1 MIPHNS
7 PIPPHSLALFD
18 LDNTLLG
25 GDSDYLWGQF
35 LVEQGLV
42 NAEEY
47 ETANRRFFEDYQQGI
62 LDIRKFLHFSLKP
75 LSANPPNVLH
85 RLRDLFITEKIE
97 PIVLPAAKAL
107 VEHHRQRGDHL
118 VIITAT
124 NAFVTAPIAELFGI
138 DDLIATQPE
147 YLEDRYTGR
156 FIGTPCFREG
166 KVKRLNHWLDAHQ
179 LETGTAT
186 FYSDS
191 HNDLP
196 LLNQVGHP
204 VAVDPDPQLEH
215 TARRHGWPVLTLR
228 QGTEPIVI

>member
-1 MIPHNS
+1 VIPRPASTPNS
-7 PIPPHSLALFD
+7 SLALFD

-35 LVEQGLV
+35 LVEQGIV
-42 NAEEY
+42 DANEY
-47 ETANRRFFEDYQQGI
+47 ETANRKFYEDYQRGS
-62 LDIRKFLHFSLKP
+62 LDIHEFLQFALKP
-75 LSANPPNVLH
+75 LSLH
-85 RLRDLFITEKIE
+85 PAKFLYRLRERFIKEKIE

-107 VEHHRQRGDHL
+107 VECHRNRGDQL

-124 NAFVTAPIAELFGI
+124 NAFVTKPIAELFGI

-147 YLEDRYTGR
+147 LIEERFTGG
-156 FIGTPCFREG
+156 FIGIPCFREG
-166 KVKRLNHWLDAHQ
+166 KVKRLNHWLHAHR
-179 LETGTAT
+179 LDTSTAT

-204 VAVDPDPQLEH
+204 VAVDPDEQLEL
-215 TARRHGWPVLTLR
+215 TARQKSWPVLSLR
-228 QGTEPIVI
+228 QGAEPVVI